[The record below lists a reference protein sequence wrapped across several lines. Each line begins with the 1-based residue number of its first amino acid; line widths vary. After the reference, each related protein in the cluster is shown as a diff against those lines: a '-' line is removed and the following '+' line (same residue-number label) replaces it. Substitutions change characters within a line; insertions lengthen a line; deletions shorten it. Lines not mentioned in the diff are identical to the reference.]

1 MVGALLGLVGNLLHP
16 GTPNDPQG
24 IAHAIAGSGM
34 WVSVHTAIMVSL
46 VLMLAGLVAIAHSI
60 SGGGA
65 GVLARLGVVAAVA
78 GICGAG
84 ADRAGRFAAKQLADA
99 WAERAAR
106 AEGSLGGSGAGAA
119 GHHLRPARPVQLL
132 PVRRGHLRLHGL
144 AVACSVGFTSW

>member
-60 SGGGA
+60 SGSGA

-99 WAERAAR
+99 WAECAA
-106 AEGSLGGSGAGAA
+106 
-119 GHHLRPARPVQLL
+119 
-132 PVRRGHLRLHGL
+132 
-144 AVACSVGFTSW
+144 